1 MATKVTITLSEEK
14 LSAVKALFAYSGWDW
29 NPDEEENV
37 AENPEVSPSSGP
49 AIEGNADRAECPDCL
64 CRPCVM
70 DESHRQ
76 HIYLFLIE
84 SPQID
89 ITIKQHTKLV
99 YALKS
104 VAQRF

>member
-1 MATKVTITLSEEK
+1 MRVVEYEHPYLYISPSYDKVTVLLLVTP
-14 LSAVKALFAYSGWDW
+14 AVFL
-29 NPDEEENV
+29 P
-37 AENPEVSPSSGP
+37 GP
-49 AIEGNADRAECPDCL
+49 AIEGNADRAECPDCS